1 MIILL
6 NVLMEVANKH
16 APFKEIK
23 ILFEQVPHMKKTT
36 TKCYL

>member
-23 ILFEQVPHMKKTT
+23 Y
-36 TKCYL
+36 YLYRYPT